1 MDMGVVS
8 NCYNII
14 MQGRRPSYVCTCKSI
29 YEMATWK
36 GYTVLVTI
44 IVVIIGLFTIPI
56 IIFYASRMDGLN
68 EWKDTILESLGPH
81 LDGCLSETASADSNG
96 SLFIRNVSSACGVNG
111 TANSTTV
118 GIQLNCHPSFVQLC
132 GVCTPRCATVSLN
145 DRSGA
150 KFRTEDVCT
159 VIALVLGV
167 IGFIA
172 FLIMSVIRRKQM

>member
-1 MDMGVVS
+1 
-8 NCYNII
+8 
-14 MQGRRPSYVCTCKSI
+14 
-29 YEMATWK
+29 MATWK

-68 EWKDTILESLGPH
+68 EWKDTILESLSPH

-111 TANSTTV
+111 TANASTG
-118 GIQLNCHPSFVQLC
+118 GIELDCHPDFVQLC
-132 GVCTPRCATVSLN
+132 GVCTPRCATIDLN
-145 DRSGA
+145 NRSGDTIRA
-150 KFRTEDVCT
+150 EDVCT